1 MGYVDLV
8 AGGVYIVT
16 GEVSLDKCFAND
28 IFPNLQFERIE
39 KKVVPARQA
48 IKSEKTVEISSVCL
62 LSVYDNNDMVQLL
75 QKIGSVMF
83 WIPGKFQG
91 LSFIPTTSLTR
102 FELYPRDDRKRM
114 MIDHLLLV
122 N

>member
-39 KKVVPARQA
+39 KKAVPARQA
-48 IKSEKTVEISSVCL
+48 IKSEKNRRDFFCLFTVCL
-62 LSVYDNNDMVQLL
+62 
-75 QKIGSVMF
+75 
-83 WIPGKFQG
+83 
-91 LSFIPTTSLTR
+91 
-102 FELYPRDDRKRM
+102 
-114 MIDHLLLV
+114 
-122 N
+122 